1 MTECHDTPDNL
12 HASAGDRGAVE
23 IACMLGDSIV
33 DVAHIESGAREPS
46 RRTTLMV
53 MVTGAILLLA
63 SGWSFARGVAVARE
77 NARAFHHHTEVA
89 GLPANEF
96 RPATLP
102 RAYDAVAFGGLGL
115 GIAALGLGLW
125 RLRAPRRRERFVV
138 GREAGA
144 DFAAEVTGGSV
155 TLARARGAVAVVGV
169 APGMEAAVVTPTG
182 TRSLAELIAGGRA
195 RAHGAGHELWLERG
209 ESARL
214 SLRQARFLVRPTA
227 PPARSAGLGALAL
240 DSRTAAFV
248 GGSALAHLLLVLM
261 LGTIPPDSKS
271 LALDVGSSG
280 SRMAYVQS
288 KAAEEQPIESTG
300 DVGDTDDPN
309 AGGRAAAGEVG
320 KAGTHDATADRG
332 KTQVE
337 GNSQRVQLSRA
348 QAISRARREGM
359 LTGIEAANFRQMFA
373 GTGEFAQGN
382 ADVTT
387 WGTGGGDGN
396 AAGEFGRSANGFGP
410 GAGGWP
416 DGTIGTG
423 DDPYSRFTG
432 GADIGQPTLR
442 EHHNGPI
449 IDIPRAKLIT
459 GGYDKDTIRRY
470 IRRKLPLIKYHYERA
485 LLVHPDLQGTVTV
498 TFVIGSNGAV
508 IEAHA
513 SGLGDRELLG
523 HVEEV
528 FRSIAFPKPSGSIGV
543 VRVVYPIHLHANG

>member
-1 MTECHDTPDNL
+1 MTESHDTPDNV
-12 HASAGDRGAVE
+12 HGRGAVE
-23 IACMLGDSIV
+23 IACMLGDSV
-33 DVAHIESGAREPS
+33 VEVAHIESGAHEPS
-46 RRTTLMV
+46 RRATLMV
-53 MVTGAILLLA
+53 MVAGAILLLA
-63 SGWSFARGVAVARE
+63 SGWSFARGVALARA
-77 NARAFHHHTEVA
+77 NARAFHHHVDVA

-138 GREAGA
+138 GRDAGA

-155 TLARARGAVAVVGV
+155 TLARARGAAAVVGI
-169 APGMEAAVVTPTG
+169 APGMQAAVVTPTG
-182 TRSLAELIAGGRA
+182 TRSLAELIAGGRT
-195 RAHGAGHELWLERG
+195 RPHGAGHELQLERG

-214 SLRQARFLVRPTA
+214 TLGRARFLVRPTA

-240 DSRTAAFV
+240 DSRTAVFL
-248 GGSALAHLLLVLM
+248 GGSALAHLLLVLI

-288 KAAEEQPIESTG
+288 KAAEEQPVDADG
-300 DVGDTDDPN
+300 DLGDTDDPN
-309 AGGRAAAGEVG
+309 AGGRAAAGEPG

-332 KTQVE
+332 KTQIE
-337 GNSQRVQLSRA
+337 GKSQQVQLSRA
-348 QAISRARREGM
+348 QAIDRARHEGM
-359 LTGIEAANFRQMFA
+359 LGGIEAANFRQMFA

-382 ADVTT
+382 AEMTT

-396 AAGEFGRSANGFGP
+396 AAGEFGRSASGFGP

-423 DDPYSRFTG
+423 DDPYSRYTTTRVG
-432 GADIGQPTLR
+432 DPKLR
-442 EHHNGPI
+442 GHHSGPI
-449 IDIPRAKLIT
+449 IDIPKAKLIT
-459 GGYDKDTIRRY
+459 GGYDKATIRRY
-470 IRRKLPLIKYHYERA
+470 IRRKLPLIKYYYERA
-485 LLVHPDLQGTVTV
+485 LLVRPGLQGTVTV

-508 IEAHA
+508 LEAHA
-513 SGLGDRELLG
+513 SGLADDELLAN
-523 HVEEV
+523 VEEV
-528 FRSIAFPKPSGSIGV
+528 FRSIAFPKPGGTIGV
-543 VRVVYPIHLHANG
+543 VRVVYPIHLHADA